1 MSLPLVSIVVPTY
14 ERAGFVE
21 TAVISLLEQDYPALE
36 VLAIDDGSRDETSTI
51 LARIAER
58 SAPDRF
64 RWWQQENAGQAMTIN
79 RGLEQASGELLGYLS
94 SDDYLLPGAI
104 LRLVEAFAAH
114 PDADVAYA
122 DQLVVDDSDHVTD
135 TVELISMTFEQTL
148 RSGLCPVGVGALVR
162 RRLYERIGG
171 WDPSHHFYP
180 DYEWWL
186 RAGDVGFVRVA
197 QPGGAWRIHGG
208 SISTGNFAVEN
219 LRERLSER
227 LLLLD
232 TLYARSDLSAKAK
245 ATEREAYSTM
255 LIEMGVLFDQDRSH
269 ESERRFL
276 VEDRLGRRF
285 SRRAGKGFEKGLLWS
300 ERQRLYAE
308 HHATT
313 ADYEN
318 GQLRQT
324 LDALRGTA
332 EERERQ
338 ATLLTAE
345 IERLRIELADAAQA
359 HTALAAHEARPR
371 WLRIARELTPL
382 TLRDRAGAALH
393 RARRITGS

>member
-1 MSLPLVSIVVPTY
+1 MATLFAADTTPATGAAIADLQWALERQRDALAIERLRWGYGEIDAVDRIPETTDADLQDAHLKAEEIWNEVKVRNAEIERLKAEIMQRDAEIADFGSRTARMSLPLVSIVVPTY

-104 LRLVEAFAAH
+104 SRLVEAFAAH

-227 LLLLD
+227 LLLLEPC
-232 TLYARSDLSAKAK
+232 TPE
-245 ATEREAYSTM
+245 ATCRP
-255 LIEMGVLFDQDRSH
+255 
-269 ESERRFL
+269 
-276 VEDRLGRRF
+276 
-285 SRRAGKGFEKGLLWS
+285 
-300 ERQRLYAE
+300 RQRPP
-308 HHATT
+308 
-313 ADYEN
+313 N
-318 GQLRQT
+318 
-324 LDALRGTA
+324 
-332 EERERQ
+332 
-338 ATLLTAE
+338 
-345 IERLRIELADAAQA
+345 ERLTQRC
-359 HTALAAHEARPR
+359 
-371 WLRIARELTPL
+371 
-382 TLRDRAGAALH
+382 
-393 RARRITGS
+393 